1 MQTAENCNYT
11 LNPLSTILNV
21 KITSFQT
28 DIQNYKKYEPYFSIF
43 KIPIYKMTTCKNSSL
58 LNRNL

>member
-28 DIQNYKKYEPYFSIF
+28 DIQNYKKYEPYFSVF
-43 KIPIYKMTTCKNSSL
+43 KIPFIK
-58 LNRNL
+58 